1 MPMTLGPRLAG
12 TVQGAG
18 KSSQP
23 SQLSQPSL
31 AVCLSAAADVV
42 ASVLGGHTPD
52 AALQAIAAP
61 VRPAAMDLAL
71 SSLRAFG
78 RGDFALQ
85 RLLERPLK
93 DARVHGLLLVALARL
108 EARPEQAHTIVDQA
122 VAAVEKLAGGHFK
135 GMVNGVL
142 RSFERRREELLG
154 EADNNEVARWLHPAW
169 WIARLKH
176 DHPQMWQAI
185 LEAGNSRPPMSL
197 RLNQRR
203 VPDAAARAS
212 LLQQFDSAGIV
223 VRESSHGA
231 LELERPLPVER
242 LPGFAAGLC
251 SVQDGG
257 AQQAATFLD
266 CANDMRVLDACAAPG
281 GKTAHLLERY
291 DLDLLALDADP
302 TRAKRVTENLNR
314 LGLSARVVAE
324 DCRDLSKWWD
334 RRPFDRILAD
344 VPCTASGVVRRHP
357 DAKWLRRAGDVAQ
370 FARTQ
375 AEILDSL
382 WPTLAP
388 GGKLLYVTC
397 SVFATENQDQ
407 VAAFIAR
414 HADAKAVALPGAEQN
429 VCQVQFLPDAAH
441 DGFFYALLQRQ

>member
-1 MPMTLGPRLAG
+1 MTPGPRLAG
-12 TVQGAG
+12 TPRGAG
-18 KSSQP
+18 KSPPPTQP
-23 SQLSQPSL
+23 ALS
-31 AVCLSAAADVV
+31 VCLSAAADVV
-42 ASVLGGHTPD
+42 AAVLDGHTPE
-52 AALQAIAAP
+52 AALQAVAAP

-71 SSLRAFG
+71 SCLRAFG

-93 DARVHGLLLVALARL
+93 DARVRGLLLVALARL
-108 EARPEQAHTIVDQA
+108 EARPDQAHTIVDQA
-122 VAAVEKLAGGHFK
+122 VVAAEKLAGGHFK

-154 EADNNEVARWLHPAW
+154 EADANEVARWLHPAW

-176 DHPQMWQAI
+176 DQPQQWQAI
-185 LEAGNSRPPMSL
+185 LAAGNSRPPMSL

-203 VPDAAARAS
+203 IADADARAA
-212 LLQQFDSAGIV
+212 LLQEFEAAGIG
-223 VRESSHGA
+223 VRNAANGA
-231 LELERPLPVER
+231 LELERPVPVER

-257 AQQAATFLD
+257 AQQAANLID
-266 CANDMRVLDACAAPG
+266 CANGMRVLDACSAPG
-281 GKTAHLLERY
+281 GKTAHLLEAY
-291 DLDLLALDADP
+291 DLDLLALDADAA
-302 TRAKRVTENLNR
+302 RAARVTDNLSR
-314 LGLSARVVAE
+314 LGLVASVVAE
-324 DCRDLSKWWD
+324 DCRDLTKWWD
-334 RRPFDRILAD
+334 GRPFDRILAD

-357 DAKWLRRAGDVAQ
+357 DAKWLRRAGDVVQ

-397 SVFATENQDQ
+397 SVFATENRDQ
-407 VAAFIAR
+407 VAAFVGR
-414 HADAKAVALPGAEQN
+414 HADAIPVPLPMAADGT
-429 VCQVQFLPDAAH
+429 CQMQLLPDAAH

>member
-1 MPMTLGPRLAG
+1 
-12 TVQGAG
+12 
-18 KSSQP
+18 
-23 SQLSQPSL
+23 
-31 AVCLSAAADVV
+31 LSAAADVV
-42 ASVLGGHTPD
+42 AAVLDGHTPE
-52 AALQAIAAP
+52 AALQAVGAP
-61 VRPAAMDLAL
+61 VRPAAMDLGFSA
-71 SSLRAFG
+71 LRAFG

-93 DARVHGLLLVALARL
+93 DARVRGLLLVALARL

-122 VAAVEKLAGGHFK
+122 VVAAEKIAGGHFK

-142 RSFERRREELLG
+142 RSFERRREDLLG
-154 EADNNEVARWLHPAW
+154 EADANEVVRWLHPAW

-176 DHPQMWQAI
+176 DHPQQWPAI
-185 LEAGNSRPPMSL
+185 LAAGNSRPPMSL

-203 VPDAAARAS
+203 VADDAARAD
-212 LLQQFDSAGIV
+212 LLRQFDAAGIS
-223 VRESSHGA
+223 VRSA
-231 LELERPLPVER
+231 ANDVLELERPVPVER

-257 AQQAATFLD
+257 AQQAAGFLD
-266 CANDMRVLDACAAPG
+266 CANGMRVLDACAAPG

-291 DLDLLALDADP
+291 VLDLLALDADVA
-302 TRAKRVTENLNR
+302 RAIRVTDNLNR
-314 LGLSARVVAE
+314 LGLSATVVAE
-324 DCRDLSKWWD
+324 DCRDVGKWWD
-334 RRPFDRILAD
+334 GRPFDRILAD

-375 AEILDSL
+375 AEILDCL

-397 SVFATENQDQ
+397 SVFATENRDQ
-407 VAAFIAR
+407 MTAFIGR
-414 HADAKAVALPGAEQN
+414 HADAVLLPLPTAQEGA
-429 VCQVQFLPDAAH
+429 CQVQLLPDAAH